1 MHNAEIIKKQLFE
14 GKKRALLFYASF
26 FTDVIST
33 FEDEAEQTK
42 VLWSI
47 LEYAFSSDSDKENI
61 KLEDSN
67 SYLKLVFQSIDI
79 QTRRY
84 QNRILIKNYK
94 DEVSQYMLNHS
105 SKSQSN
111 KAFYDKA
118 VEVQKHLNK
127 LAYDVSN
134 KDYTFEEVFEKI
146 MLLLNIAEVNLDNPK
161 HIACPSNYYY
171 SEEMRKQ
178 HFVRR

>member
-1 MHNAEIIKKQLFE
+1 MSNSVILKKQLFE
-14 GKKRALLFYASF
+14 GKKKAFLFYASF
-26 FTDVIST
+26 FTDVISA

-42 VLWSI
+42 ILWNI

-61 KLEDSN
+61 KVEESS
-67 SYLKLVFQSIDI
+67 SYLRLVFQSIDV
-79 QTRRY
+79 QNRRY
-84 QNRILIKNYK
+84 QNRILIEYFK
-94 DEVSQYMLNHS
+94 DEVSKYMLLHS
-105 SKSQSN
+105 SKSQSD

-134 KDYTFEEVFEKI
+134 KDYTFEEVLQKI
-146 MLLLNIAEVNLDNPK
+146 MLRLNIAEVNFDNPK
-161 HIACPSNYYY
+161 HIASASNYYG

-178 HFVRR
+178 YFVRR